1 MLRLAA
7 SALDKVA
14 NNFIMAEGIVVEGKT
29 VEELEREITC
39 GICQEHYTE
48 PKVLPCLH
56 YYCKKCVLR
65 LALRTGTGKPF
76 SCPECRCEATLP
88 EGGVDEL
95 KTAFFVNRL
104 KTTVSTMERAHGK
117 VEVKCELCSDSGDKA
132 EAFCRQCAMFICKD
146 CVKQHKRLKPFLTHE
161 VASLEDLKQGRA
173 KPIAVKEGPDSV
185 KCPDHVEPLGVYC
198 FTCDMLICRDCT
210 MKDHRDHNF
219 EFCKKAAATTKSNLL
234 EKLEPLKTQS
244 SSLSHAVEEV
254 RSTKQELEAQRD
266 TVANTIKTSF
276 KELRDILDNREREL
290 LGEAGRVV
298 QEKMDRLSVQEK
310 TLSLASAEVQSV
322 VDYTEQC
329 VRHCTDNEV
338 MGMHAEIRRRI
349 ERDTDERCKSGRSL
363 EPVEEVDV
371 GVEVRCAEALQQL
384 CQTQANIIQLPI
396 DPAMCTVTMEDST
409 KHEVNKTSHVTLIT
423 RLSSNKIS
431 RRHCKVSCSLRSLY
445 KNVIT
450 ECKVGRTGAGQY
462 SIQCTPTVRGR
473 HELTVSVDG
482 QQVAGSPF
490 PVFVSIPPTQLGKP
504 VKVWTNIT
512 KPTGITVN
520 SVGEI
525 LVSEENGNIIKFD
538 TEGNRRTLVEQ
549 DRVNTLCEIAVDG
562 ECNIYCIDRN
572 SNRILRCDQNG
583 GNIQVQEVKHVKKGQ
598 RSVAVVGEEVMVCEK
613 GIKGTI
619 MVYDKELNYARSIE
633 HRDMGYV
640 WAISADSHG
649 NLYCADKNNA
659 MIHVFSND
667 GVFLRSFGSD
677 EKGEK
682 KLALPLGLCVSGH
695 YVYVCNCDSDDIS
708 VFTTDGVYVSS
719 FGQPGSNEGD
729 FDYPISVC
737 VDQDGFVYVT
747 DKFNIRVQ
755 CF

>member
-1 MLRLAA
+1 MLHR
-7 SALDKVA
+7 VA
-14 NNFIMAEGIVVEGKT
+14 NSFIMAEGIVVEGKT

-48 PKVLPCLH
+48 PKALPCLH

-132 EAFCRQCAMFICKD
+132 EAFCRQCAMFICKN
-146 CVKQHKRLKPFLTHE
+146 CVKQHKRLKTYLRHE

-173 KPIAVKEGPDSV
+173 KPIVVKEDPASV
-185 KCPDHVEPLGVYC
+185 KCSDHDEPLVVYC
-198 FTCDMLICRDCT
+198 FDCDTLICRDCT
-210 MKDHRDHNF
+210 LRDHRDHNF
-219 EFCKKAAATTKSNLL
+219 EFSKKAAATTKSNLL

-254 RSTKQELEAQRD
+254 RTTKQELEAERD

-290 LGEAGRVV
+290 LGEADRFV

-310 TLSLASAEVQSV
+310 NLSLASAEVQSV

-338 MGMHAEIRRRI
+338 MSMHAEIRRRI
-349 ERDTDERCKSGRSL
+349 EREIDERSKSGRSK
-363 EPVEEVDV
+363 EPMENADV

-384 CQTQANIIQLPI
+384 CQTQANIVLI
-396 DPAMCTVTMEDST
+396 DSAKCTVTMDDST
-409 KHEVNKTSHVTLIT
+409 KHEVNKISNATLVT
-423 RLSSNKIS
+423 RLSSNKIA

-445 KNVIT
+445 NNVIT
-450 ECKVGRTGAGQY
+450 ECKVGQTRAGQY
-462 SIQCTPTVRGR
+462 SIQCTPTVRGC
-473 HELTVSVDG
+473 HELIVLVNG

-504 VKVWTNIT
+504 VKVWTNLA

-525 LVSEENGNIIKFD
+525 LVSEEKGNIIKFD
-538 TEGNRRTLVEQ
+538 TEGNRRTLVKQGRMNVLRKIE
-549 DRVNTLCEIAVDG
+549 VDD
-562 ECNIYCIDRN
+562 EDNIYCIDSD
-572 SNRILRCDQNG
+572 SNRILRCDRNG
-583 GNIQVQEVKHVKKGQ
+583 GNYQVQEVKHAKKGQ
-598 RSVAVVGEEVMVCEK
+598 RGLAVVGEEVMVCVK
-613 GIKGTI
+613 DNRGTI
-619 MVYDKELNYARSIE
+619 MVYDKKLNYVRRIE
-633 HRDMGYV
+633 HRDTGYFL
-640 WAISADSHG
+640 AISADSHG
-649 NLYCADKNNA
+649 NLYTADYDNS
-659 MIHVFSND
+659 MIQVFSND
-667 GVFLRSFGSD
+667 GVFLHSFGCD
-677 EKGEK
+677 GKGEK
-682 KLALPLGLCVSGH
+682 KVALPWGLCVSGH
-695 YVYVCNCDSDDIS
+695 YVYVCNYGSDNIS
-708 VFTTDGVYVSS
+708 VFTTDGVYVTS
-719 FGQPGSNEGD
+719 FGQPYSDEGD
-729 FDYPISVC
+729 FNFPNSVC

-747 DKFNIRVQ
+747 DYCNSRVQ

>member
-1 MLRLAA
+1 MLHR
-7 SALDKVA
+7 VA
-14 NNFIMAEGIVVEGKT
+14 NHFIMAEGIVVEGKT

-48 PKVLPCLH
+48 PKALPCLH

-104 KTTVSTMERAHGK
+104 KTTVSAMERAHGK

-132 EAFCRQCAMFICKD
+132 EAFCRQCAMFICKN
-146 CVKQHKRLKPFLTHE
+146 CIEQHKKLKILLTHE

-173 KPIAVKEGPDSV
+173 KPIAVKEPPT
-185 KCPDHVEPLGVYC
+185 KTCPNHDEPLIICC
-198 FTCDMLICRDCT
+198 FDCESLICHHCT
-210 MKDHRDHNF
+210 VKDHRDHDF
-219 EFCKKAAATTKSNLL
+219 EFCKIASTKTKRNLL
-234 EKLEPLKTQS
+234 ENLSPLKIQRE
-244 SSLSHAVEEV
+244 SLAKAIDNIQT
-254 RSTKQELEAQRD
+254 TKQELKAQGGS
-266 TVANTIKTSF
+266 VASSIQTSF
-276 KELRDILDNREREL
+276 KELREILDMREQEL
-290 LGEAGRVV
+290 LVEAAGIV
-298 QEKMDRLSVQEK
+298 QQKMDKLSIQEK

-338 MGMHAEIRRRI
+338 MSTHTEIRRRI
-349 ERDTDERCKSGRSL
+349 EREIKEHSKSGRSF

-371 GVEVRCAEALQQL
+371 GVEVWCAETLQQL
-384 CQTQANIIQLPI
+384 CQTQANVIQLI
-396 DPAMCTVTMEDST
+396 DPAKCTVTMEDST
-409 KHEVNKTSHVTLIT
+409 KHEVNKTSHATPVT

-431 RRHCKVSCSLRSLY
+431 RSHCKVSCSLRSLY
-445 KNVIT
+445 NSVIT
-450 ECKVGRTGAGQY
+450 ECKVGQTGAGQY

-512 KPTGITVN
+512 WPTGITVN

-525 LVSEENGNIIKFD
+525 LVLELSGNIIKFD
-538 TEGNRRTLVEQ
+538 TEGNKRTLVEQ
-549 DRVNTLCEIAVDG
+549 NRMMNLRKIEVDDEDNNYCTKHSSNT
-562 ECNIYCIDRN
+562 
-572 SNRILRCDQNG
+572 ILRCDRNG
-583 GNIQVQEVKHVKKGQ
+583 GNIQVLEVKHVKVGH
-598 RSVAVVGEEVMVCEK
+598 RGLAIVGEEVMVCVK
-613 GIKGTI
+613 DNRGTI
-619 MVYDKELNYARSIE
+619 MVYDKELNYVRSIE
-633 HRDMGYV
+633 HRDMGYFYG
-640 WAISADSHG
+640 ISADSHC
-649 NLYCADKNNA
+649 NLYCADDSNA
-659 MIHVFSND
+659 MIQVFSND

-677 EKGEK
+677 GKGEK
-682 KLALPLGLCVSGH
+682 KVKSPWGLCVSGH
-695 YVYVCNCDSDDIS
+695 YVYVCNNGSYNIS
-708 VFTTDGVYVSS
+708 VFTTDGVYVTS
-719 FGQPGSNEGD
+719 FGQCSSNEGD
-729 FDYPISVC
+729 FYFPHSVC

-747 DKFNIRVQ
+747 DKLNNRVQ

>member
-1 MLRLAA
+1 
-7 SALDKVA
+7 
-14 NNFIMAEGIVVEGKT
+14 MAEGIVVEGKT

-48 PKVLPCLH
+48 PKALPCLH

-132 EAFCRQCAMFICKD
+132 EAFCRQCAMFICKN
-146 CVKQHKRLKPFLTHE
+146 CIEQHKKLKILLTHE

-173 KPIAVKEGPDSV
+173 KPIAVKEDPVSV
-185 KCPDHVEPLGVYC
+185 KCPDHGEPLVVHC
-198 FTCDMLICRDCT
+198 FDCDMLICRDCI
-210 MKDHRDHNF
+210 MKDHRDHKF
-219 EFCKKAAATTKSNLL
+219 EFCKKAAATTKTNLL

-244 SSLSHAVEEV
+244 SSLSHAVEKV
-254 RSTKQELEAQRD
+254 RTTKQELEAQRN

-290 LGEAGRVV
+290 LGEADRLV

-338 MGMHAEIRRRI
+338 MSTHAEIRRRI
-349 ERDTDERCKSGRSL
+349 EREIDELSKPWRSL
-363 EPVEEVDV
+363 EPVDI

-384 CQTQANIIQLPI
+384 CQTQANIIQLI
-396 DPAMCTVTMEDST
+396 DPAKCTVTMEDST
-409 KHEVNKTSHVTLIT
+409 KHEVNKTSRATLVT

-445 KNVIT
+445 NNVIT
-450 ECKVGRTGAGQY
+450 ECKVGQTGAGQY

-504 VKVWTNIT
+504 VKVWTNLAW
-512 KPTGITVN
+512 PTGITVN

-525 LVSEENGNIIKFD
+525 LVSEYRRKIIKFD

-549 DRVNTLCEIAVDG
+549 NRVNGLYKIAVDG
-562 ECNIYCIDRN
+562 EDNIYCIKET
-572 SNRILRCDQNG
+572 SNTILRCDRNG
-583 GNIQVQEVKHVKKGQ
+583 GNIQVQEVKHPKEGQ
-598 RSVAVVGEEVMVCEK
+598 RGLAVVGEEVMV
-613 GIKGTI
+613 GVRDNRGTI
-619 MVYDKELNYARSIE
+619 MVYDKEMNYVRRIE
-633 HRDMGYV
+633 HRDMGYF

-649 NLYCADKNNA
+649 NLYCADYNND
-659 MIHVFSND
+659 MIQVFSND
-667 GVFLRSFGSD
+667 GVLLRSFGCD
-677 EKGEK
+677 GKGEK
-682 KLALPLGLCVSGH
+682 KVKEPWGLCVSGH
-695 YVYVCNCDSDDIS
+695 YVYVCNYGSKNIS
-708 VFTTDGVYVSS
+708 VFTTDGVYVTS
-719 FGQPGSNEGD
+719 FGQCGSNEGD
-729 FDYPISVC
+729 FNWPNSVC
-737 VDQDGFVYVT
+737 VDQDGFVFVT
-747 DKFNIRVQ
+747 EYNNNRVQ

>member
-1 MLRLAA
+1 
-7 SALDKVA
+7 
-14 NNFIMAEGIVVEGKT
+14 MAEGIVVEGKT

-117 VEVKCELCSDSGDKA
+117 VEVKCELCSDSGGKA
-132 EAFCRQCAMFICKD
+132 EAFCRQCAMFICKN
-146 CVKQHKRLKPFLTHE
+146 CIEQHKKLKILLTHD

-173 KPIAVKEGPDSV
+173 KPIAVKEPPT
-185 KCPDHVEPLGVYC
+185 KTCPNHDEPLIIYC
-198 FTCDMLICRDCT
+198 FDCESLICHHCT
-210 MKDHRDHNF
+210 VKDHHDHDF
-219 EFCKKAAATTKSNLL
+219 EFCKIASSKTKQNLL
-234 EKLEPLKTQS
+234 ENLNPLKIQRE
-244 SSLSHAVEEV
+244 SLAKAIDNIQI
-254 RSTKQELEAQRD
+254 TKQELKAQGGS
-266 TVANTIKTSF
+266 VASSIQTSF
-276 KELRDILDNREREL
+276 KELWEILDKREQEL
-290 LGEAGRVV
+290 LGEAAGVV
-298 QEKMDRLSVQEK
+298 QQKIDRLSVQEK

-322 VDYTEQC
+322 MDYTEQC

-338 MGMHAEIRRRI
+338 MSTHAEIRRRI
-349 ERDTDERCKSGRSL
+349 EREIKEHSKSGRSL
-363 EPVEEVDV
+363 EPVEEVDI

-384 CQTQANIIQLPI
+384 CQTQANTIQLPI

-409 KHEVNKTSHVTLIT
+409 EHEVNKTSHATLVT

-445 KNVIT
+445 KNVLT
-450 ECKVGRTGAGQY
+450 ECKVGQTRAGQY

-490 PVFVSIPPTQLGKP
+490 PVFVSIPPTQLSKS
-504 VKVWTNIT
+504 VKVWKNLT

-538 TEGNRRTLVEQ
+538 TEGNRRTLVKQ
-549 DRVNTLCEIAVDG
+549 NRPNNLRKIAVDD
-562 ECNIYCIDRN
+562 EDNIYCIENN
-572 SNRILRCDQNG
+572 SNTILRCDRNG
-583 GNIQVQEVKHVKKGQ
+583 GNIQVIEVKHMNKRLRGL
-598 RSVAVVGEEVMVCEK
+598 AVIGEEVMVCVMDNR
-613 GIKGTI
+613 GTI
-619 MVYDKELNYARSIE
+619 NVYDKELNYVRRIE
-633 HRDMGYV
+633 HRDMYFL
-640 WAISADSHG
+640 AISVDSHG
-649 NLYCADKNNA
+649 NLYCADINNA
-659 MIHVFSND
+659 MIQVFSND

-677 EKGEK
+677 GKGEK
-682 KLALPLGLCVSGH
+682 KVKKPWGLCVSGH
-695 YVYVCNCDSDDIS
+695 YVYLCNGGSNNIS
-708 VFTTDGVYVSS
+708 VFTTDGVYVTS
-719 FGQPGSNEGD
+719 FGQYGSNEGD
-729 FDYPISVC
+729 FKWPLSVC

-747 DKFNIRVQ
+747 DYYNNRVQ

>member
-1 MLRLAA
+1 
-7 SALDKVA
+7 
-14 NNFIMAEGIVVEGKT
+14 MAEGIVVEGKT

-132 EAFCRQCAMFICKD
+132 EAFCRQCAMFICKN
-146 CVKQHKRLKPFLTHE
+146 CIEHHKKLKILLTHE

-173 KPIAVKEGPDSV
+173 KPIVVKEDPCSV
-185 KCPDHVEPLGVYC
+185 KCPDHDEPLVIYC
-198 FTCDMLICRDCT
+198 FDCDTLICRDCT
-210 MKDHRDHNF
+210 MRDHRDHNF
-219 EFCKKAAATTKSNLL
+219 EFIKKAAATTKSNLL

-244 SSLSHAVEEV
+244 SRLSHAVEEV
-254 RSTKQELEAQRD
+254 RATKQELEVQRD

-276 KELRDILDNREREL
+276 KELRDILDNRELEL
-290 LGEAGRVV
+290 LGEADRSV
-298 QEKMDRLSVQEK
+298 QEKMDGLSVQEK

-338 MGMHAEIRRRI
+338 MSTHAQIRRRI
-349 ERDTDERCKSGRSL
+349 EREIDEHRKSGRSL
-363 EPVEEVDV
+363 EPVVEVDV

-396 DPAMCTVTMEDST
+396 DPAKCTVAIEDST
-409 KHEVNKTSHVTLIT
+409 KHEVNKTSHATLVT

-431 RRHCKVSCSLRSLY
+431 RKHCKVSCCLRSLY
-445 KNVIT
+445 NNAIT
-450 ECKVGRTGAGQY
+450 ECKVGQTGAGQY

-473 HELTVSVDG
+473 HELTVSVDE
-482 QQVAGSPF
+482 QQIAGSPF
-490 PVFVSIPPTQLGKP
+490 PVFFSIPPTQLGKP
-504 VKVWTNIT
+504 VNVWTNLT
-512 KPTGITVN
+512 KPAGITVN

-525 LVSEENGNIIKFD
+525 LVSEQGGNIIKFD

-549 DRVNTLCEIAVDG
+549 NSVNTLRKIAVDD
-562 ECNIYCIDRN
+562 EDNIYCIEQN
-572 SNRILRCDQNG
+572 SNKILRCDRNG

-598 RSVAVVGEEVMVCEK
+598 WGLAVVGEEVMVCVADNR
-613 GIKGTI
+613 GTI
-619 MVYDKELNYARSIE
+619 IVYDKKLNYVRCIE
-633 HRDMGYV
+633 QRDIGDIMAMSG
-640 WAISADSHG
+640 DSHG
-649 NLYCADKNNA
+649 NLYCADWDNN
-659 MIHVFSND
+659 MIQVFSN
-667 GVFLRSFGSD
+667 GVFMRSFGCD
-677 EKGEK
+677 GMGEK
-682 KLALPLGLCVSGH
+682 KVKGTFGLCVSGH
-695 YVYVCNCDSDDIS
+695 YVYVCNRLFFNIS
-708 VFTTDGVYVSS
+708 VFTTDGVYVTS
-719 FGQPGSNEGD
+719 FGQYGSNEGD
-729 FDYPISVC
+729 FNYPSCVC

-747 DKFNIRVQ
+747 DHNNSRVQ
-755 CF
+755 YF

>member
-1 MLRLAA
+1 
-7 SALDKVA
+7 
-14 NNFIMAEGIVVEGKT
+14 MAEGIVVEGKT

-117 VEVKCELCSDSGDKA
+117 VEVKCELCSDSVDKA
-132 EAFCRQCAMFICKD
+132 EAFCRQCAMFICKN
-146 CVKQHKRLKPFLTHE
+146 CIEHHKRLKPFLTHE
-161 VASLEDLKQGRA
+161 VALLDDLKQGRA
-173 KPIAVKEGPDSV
+173 KPIVVKEDPVSV
-185 KCPDHVEPLGVYC
+185 KCPDHDEPLVIYC
-198 FTCDMLICRDCT
+198 FDCLR
-210 MKDHRDHNF
+210 DHRDHNF
-219 EFCKKAAATTKSNLL
+219 EFSKKVPATTKSNLL

-254 RSTKQELEAQRD
+254 RNTKQELKAQRD

-276 KELRDILDNREREL
+276 KELHDILDNREREL
-290 LGEAGRVV
+290 LEEADRLV

-310 TLSLASAEVQSV
+310 NLSLASAEVQSV

-329 VRHCTDNEV
+329 VRNCTDNEV
-338 MGMHAEIRRRI
+338 MSTHTEIRSRI
-349 ERDTDERCKSGRSL
+349 EREIKEHNKSGRSL
-363 EPVEEVDV
+363 EPVDEVDI
-371 GVEVRCAEALQQL
+371 GMEVRCTEALQQL
-384 CQTQANIIQLPI
+384 CQTQANIIKLRI
-396 DPAMCTVTMEDST
+396 DPAKCTVTMENST
-409 KHEVNKTSHVTLIT
+409 KHEVNKTSHATLVT
-423 RLSSNKIS
+423 RLSSNKIP

-445 KNVIT
+445 NNVIT
-450 ECKVGRTGAGQY
+450 ECKVGQTGAGQY

-504 VKVWTNIT
+504 VKVWTNLT
-512 KPTGITVN
+512 WPTGITVN
-520 SVGEI
+520 CVGEI
-525 LVSEENGNIIKFD
+525 LVSEEDGYIIKID

-549 DRVNTLCEIAVDG
+549 KRMNTLYNIAVDG
-562 ECNIYCIDRN
+562 EDYIYCIEET
-572 SNRILRCDQNG
+572 SNKILRCDRNG
-583 GNIQVQEVKHVKKGQ
+583 GNYQVQEVKHVKKGQ
-598 RSVAVVGEEVMVCEK
+598 RGLAVVGEEVMVCGK
-613 GIKGTI
+613 DNRGTI
-619 MVYDKELNYARSIE
+619 MVYNKELNYMRRIE
-633 HRDMGYV
+633 HRDMGYF

-649 NLYCADKNNA
+649 NLYCADRDNA
-659 MIHVFSND
+659 MIQVFSND

-677 EKGEK
+677 GKGEK
-682 KLALPLGLCVSGH
+682 KVKIPWGLCVSGH
-695 YVYVCNCDSDDIS
+695 YVYVCNYGFCNIS
-708 VFTTDGVYVSS
+708 VFTTDGVYVTSFSS
-719 FGQPGSNEGD
+719 IKIDPH
-729 FDYPISVC
+729 SVC

-747 DKFNIRVQ
+747 DYSNGRVH

>member
-1 MLRLAA
+1 
-7 SALDKVA
+7 
-14 NNFIMAEGIVVEGKT
+14 MAEDIVVKGKT

-117 VEVKCELCSDSGDKA
+117 VEVKCELCSESGDKA
-132 EAFCRQCAMFICKD
+132 EAFCRQCAMFICKN
-146 CVKQHKRLKPFLTHE
+146 CIEQHKKLKILLTHE

-173 KPIAVKEGPDSV
+173 KPIAVKEDPVSV
-185 KCPDHVEPLGVYC
+185 RCPDHDEPLVIYC
-198 FTCDMLICRDCT
+198 FDCDTLICRDCT
-210 MKDHRDHNF
+210 LRDHRDHNF
-219 EFCKKAAATTKSNLL
+219 EFSKKAAATTKSNLL

-254 RSTKQELEAQRD
+254 RTTKQELEAERD

-290 LGEAGRVV
+290 IGEADRLV

-338 MGMHAEIRRRI
+338 MSTHAEIKRRI
-349 ERDTDERCKSGRSL
+349 EREIEEHSKSGRSL
-363 EPVEEVDV
+363 EPVEEVDI
-371 GVEVRCAEALQQL
+371 GVEVRCYAALQQL

-396 DPAMCTVTMEDST
+396 DPAKCTVTMEDST
-409 KHEVNKTSHVTLIT
+409 KHEVNKTSHATLVT
-423 RLSSNKIS
+423 RLSSNEKL
-431 RRHCKVSCSLRSLY
+431 RRHCKVSCSLMSLY
-445 KNVIT
+445 NTVIT
-450 ECKVGRTGAGQY
+450 ECKVGQTGAGQY

-482 QQVAGSPF
+482 QQVADSPF
-490 PVFVSIPPTQLGKP
+490 PVFVSIHLTQLGKP
-504 VKVWTNIT
+504 VKVWTNLT
-512 KPTGITVN
+512 RPTGITVN

-525 LVSEENGNIIKFD
+525 LVSEEKGNIIKFD
-538 TEGNRRTLVEQ
+538 TEGNRRTLVKQ
-549 DRVNTLCEIAVDG
+549 GRVNDFRKIAVDD
-562 ECNIYCIDRN
+562 EDNIYCIDN
-572 SNRILRCDQNG
+572 VSNRILRCDRNG
-583 GNIQVQEVKHVKKGQ
+583 RNIQVQEVKHVMAGQ
-598 RSVAVVGEEVMVCEK
+598 RGLAVVGEEVMV
-613 GIKGTI
+613 GVRDNRGTI
-619 MVYDKELNYARSIE
+619 MVYNKELNYVRRIE
-633 HRDMGYV
+633 HRDMGYF
-640 WAISADSHG
+640 WAISADRHG
-649 NLYCADKNNA
+649 NLYCADYDNA
-659 MIHVFSND
+659 MIQVFSND
-667 GVFLRSFGSD
+667 GIFLRSFGSNG
-677 EKGEK
+677 KGEK
-682 KLALPLGLCVSGH
+682 KVNSPWGLCVSGH
-695 YVYVCNCDSDDIS
+695 YVYVCNYGSSNIS
-708 VFTTDGVYVSS
+708 VFTTDGVYVTS
-719 FGQPGSNEGD
+719 FGQHGYSNEGD
-729 FDYPISVC
+729 FNYPHSVC

-747 DKFNIRVQ
+747 DKLNNRVQ

>member
-1 MLRLAA
+1 MLHR
-7 SALDKVA
+7 VA
-14 NNFIMAEGIVVEGKT
+14 NHFIMAEGIVVEGKT

-88 EGGVDEL
+88 EGGVDKL

-104 KTTVSTMERAHGK
+104 KTTVSTMERANGK

-146 CVKQHKRLKPFLTHE
+146 CIKQHKKLKTYLTHE

-185 KCPDHVEPLGVYC
+185 KCPDHDEPLGVYC
-198 FTCDMLICRDCT
+198 FACDMLICRDCT

-219 EFCKKAAATTKSNLL
+219 EFSKKAAATTKSNLL

-244 SSLSHAVEEV
+244 SSLYHAVEEV
-254 RSTKQELEAQRD
+254 RTSKQELEAERD

-290 LGEAGRVV
+290 LGEADRLV

-310 TLSLASAEVQSV
+310 NLSLASAEVLSV

-338 MGMHAEIRRRI
+338 MSTHAEIRTRI
-349 ERDTDERCKSGRSL
+349 EREIDECSKSGRSL
-363 EPVEEVDV
+363 EPVEMVDV

-384 CQTQANIIQLPI
+384 CQTQANIIQLAI
-396 DPAMCTVTMEDST
+396 DPSKCTVTMGDST
-409 KHEVNKTSHVTLIT
+409 EHEVNKTSHATLVT

-445 KNVIT
+445 NNVIT
-450 ECKVGRTGAGQY
+450 VCKVGQTGAGQY

-473 HELTVSVDG
+473 HELTVSVNG

-490 PVFVSIPPTQLGKP
+490 PVFVSIPPIQLGKP
-504 VKVWTNIT
+504 VKVWTNLT
-512 KPTGITVN
+512 WPTGITLN
-520 SVGEI
+520 SVGKI
-525 LVSEENGNIIKFD
+525 LVSEYRGKIIKFD
-538 TEGNRRTLVEQ
+538 TEGNRRILVKQ
-549 DRVNTLCEIAVDG
+549 GRVNDLRKVEVDDKDNV
-562 ECNIYCIDRN
+562 CCIEES

-583 GNIQVQEVKHVKKGQ
+583 RNIKVQEVKHVKKGKLGL
-598 RSVAVVGEEVMVCEK
+598 AVVGEEVMV
-613 GIKGTI
+613 GGVDNRGTI
-619 MVYDKELNYARSIE
+619 RVYDKDLKYVRRIQ
-633 HRDMGYV
+633 HRDMGYF

-649 NLYCADKNNA
+649 NLYCADWNNA
-659 MIHVFSND
+659 MIQVFSND

-677 EKGEK
+677 GKGEK
-682 KLALPLGLCVSGH
+682 KVTRPCGLCVSGH
-695 YVYVCNCDSDDIS
+695 C
-708 VFTTDGVYVSS
+708 
-719 FGQPGSNEGD
+719 
-729 FDYPISVC
+729 VC
-737 VDQDGFVYVT
+737 V
-747 DKFNIRVQ
+747 
-755 CF
+755 

>member
-1 MLRLAA
+1 
-7 SALDKVA
+7 
-14 NNFIMAEGIVVEGKT
+14 MAEDIVVEGKT

-117 VEVKCELCSDSGDKA
+117 VEVKCELCSDSGGKA
-132 EAFCRQCAMFICKD
+132 EAFCRQCAMFICKN
-146 CVKQHKRLKPFLTHE
+146 CIEHHKKLKILLTHE

-173 KPIAVKEGPDSV
+173 KPIVVKEDPASV
-185 KCPDHVEPLGVYC
+185 KCPDHDEPLVIYC
-198 FTCDMLICRDCT
+198 FGCDTLICRDCT
-210 MKDHRDHNF
+210 LRDHRDHNF
-219 EFCKKAAATTKSNLL
+219 EFAKKAAATTKSNLL
-234 EKLEPLKTQS
+234 EELEPLKTQS

-254 RSTKQELEAQRD
+254 RTTKQELEAQQD

-290 LGEAGRVV
+290 LGEADRLV

-310 TLSLASAEVQSV
+310 TLSLASAEIQSV

-329 VRHCTDNEV
+329 VRHCTDIEV
-338 MGMHAEIRRRI
+338 MSTHAEIRRRI
-349 ERDTDERCKSGRSL
+349 EREIEECSKSGMSL
-363 EPVEEVDV
+363 EPVEEVDI

-384 CQTQANIIQLPI
+384 CLAQANIIQLPI
-396 DPAMCTVTMEDST
+396 DPAKCTITMEDST
-409 KHEVNKTSHVTLIT
+409 KHEVNETSNATLVT

-431 RRHCKVSCSLRSLY
+431 RRQCKVSCSLRSLY
-445 KNVIT
+445 NNVIA
-450 ECKVGRTGAGQY
+450 ECNVGQNGAGQY
-462 SIQCTPTVRGR
+462 SIQCTPTLRGR

-482 QQVAGSPF
+482 QLVAGSPF

-504 VKVWTNIT
+504 DKVWTNLT
-512 KPTGITVN
+512 WPTGITVN

-525 LVSEENGNIIKFD
+525 LVSELDGIIIKFN
-538 TEGNRRTLVEQ
+538 TEGNRRTLVKQ
-549 DRVNTLCEIAVDG
+549 KRVNTLRKIAVDG
-562 ECNIYCIDRN
+562 EDNIYCIADN
-572 SNRILRCDQNG
+572 SNRILRCDRNG
-583 GNIQVQEVKHVKKGQ
+583 GNIQVQEVKHAKKVQ
-598 RSVAVVGEEVMVCEK
+598 RGLAVVGEEVMVCVK
-613 GIKGTI
+613 INRGTI
-619 MVYDKELNYARSIE
+619 MVYDKKLNYVRSIE
-633 HRDMGYV
+633 HRDMGYF

-649 NLYCADKNNA
+649 NLYCADYDNA
-659 MIHVFSND
+659 MIQVFSND
-667 GVFLRSFGSD
+667 GVFLHSFGSD

-682 KLALPLGLCVSGH
+682 KVKSPLGLCVSGH
-695 YVYVCNCDSDDIS
+695 YVYVCNPDSYNIS
-708 VFTTDGVYVSS
+708 VFTTDGVYVIS
-719 FGQPGSNEGD
+719 FGQRGSREGY
-729 FDYPISVC
+729 FNWPHSVC

-747 DKFNIRVQ
+747 DHNNSSVQ

>member
-1 MLRLAA
+1 MLHR
-7 SALDKVA
+7 VA
-14 NNFIMAEGIVVEGKT
+14 NYFIMAEGIVVEGKT

-39 GICQEHYTE
+39 GICQEHYNE

-65 LALRTGTGKPF
+65 LALRTGSGKPF

-88 EGGVDEL
+88 EGGVDDL

-132 EAFCRQCAMFICKD
+132 EAFCRQCAMFICKN
-146 CVKQHKRLKPFLTHE
+146 CIEQYRKLKILLTHE
-161 VASLEDLKQGRA
+161 VASLEDLKQGQA
-173 KPIAVKEGPDSV
+173 KPIVMKEDPASV
-185 KCPDHVEPLGVYC
+185 KCPDHDEPLVIYC
-198 FTCDMLICRDCT
+198 FDCDMLICRDCI

-254 RSTKQELEAQRD
+254 KNTKQELEAQQD

-290 LGEAGRVV
+290 LGVADRLV

-310 TLSLASAEVQSV
+310 NLSLVSAEVQSV

-338 MGMHAEIRRRI
+338 MSMHAGIRRRI
-349 ERDTDERCKSGRSL
+349 EREIEEHSKSERSL
-363 EPVEEVDV
+363 KPVEEMDI

-384 CQTQANIIQLPI
+384 CQTQTNIIQLI
-396 DPAMCTVTMEDST
+396 VPAKCTVTMEDSK
-409 KHEVNKTSHVTLIT
+409 KHEVNKASNATLVTQ
-423 RLSSNKIS
+423 LSSNNIS

-445 KNVIT
+445 NNVIT
-450 ECKVGRTGAGQY
+450 ECKVGQTGAGKY

-482 QQVAGSPF
+482 QQVAF

-504 VKVWTNIT
+504 VKVWKNLT

-525 LVSEENGNIIKFD
+525 LVSEWSGNIIEFN
-538 TEGNRRTLVEQ
+538 TEGNRRTLVKQ
-549 DRVNTLCEIAVDG
+549 GRVKDLRKIAVDD
-562 ECNIYCIDRN
+562 EDNIYCVEET
-572 SNRILRCDQNG
+572 SNRILRCDRNG

-598 RSVAVVGEEVMVCEK
+598 WGLAVVGEEVMVCVQDNS
-613 GIKGTI
+613 GTI
-619 MVYDKELNYARSIE
+619 SVYDKELNYVRSIE
-633 HRDMGYV
+633 HQNMGDFL
-640 WAISADSHG
+640 AISGDSHG
-649 NLYCADKNNA
+649 NLYCADYDNS
-659 MIHVFSND
+659 MIQVFSND
-667 GVFLRSFGSD
+667 GVFLLSFGSD
-677 EKGEK
+677 LKGEK
-682 KLALPLGLCVSGH
+682 KVKEPWGLCVSGH
-695 YVYVCNCDSDDIS
+695 YVYVCNCGSDNIS
-708 VFTTDGVYVSS
+708 VFTTDGVYVTS

-729 FDYPISVC
+729 FMWP
-737 VDQDGFVYVT
+737 
-747 DKFNIRVQ
+747 
-755 CF
+755 